1 MWELAGS
8 FFSEQEE
15 ERCFFLLRISRSGKQ
30 GGLSLIAFG
39 GKRERESGHRGE
51 GCVVLPE
58 RLIACL
64 EGSLELRCF
73 SGGQDPSDHHKT
85 RFCLCC

>member
-15 ERCFFLLRISRSGKQ
+15 EICFFLLRISRSGKQ

-39 GKRERESGHRGE
+39 GKRERERESLGTE
-51 GCVVLPE
+51 EKVVL
-58 RLIACL
+58 CY
-64 EGSLELRCF
+64 LR
-73 SGGQDPSDHHKT
+73 D
-85 RFCLCC
+85 